1 MIWYNTLMRQKRLVE
16 IFSVFIFFISIFFA
30 LFISTAH
37 AQEEIKIESK
47 KISYDLPYAGMLP
60 DNPLFFIKNIRDK
73 ILEFATRD
81 QIKKARLYLLFA
93 DKRIR
98 MAIELSEKGKWEL
111 TIVSVEEAEQYL
123 AKIYP
128 LLVVAQKQGMSSG
141 DDFILNLKLSTE
153 KHREVIESLF
163 KKIPQGERVKI
174 EESLSANQKIS
185 KELSSL

>member
-1 MIWYNTLMRQKRLVE
+1 MCQKKLIE
-16 IFSVFIFFISIFFA
+16 IFSIIIFVISIFFIVS
-30 LFISTAH
+30 LSSVYG
-37 AQEEIKIESK
+37 QEEIKIESK

-81 QIKKARLYLLFA
+81 QIKKAHLYLLFA

-111 TIVSVEEAEQYL
+111 AIVSVEESEKYS

-128 LLVVAQKQGMSSG
+128 LLVLAQKQGISSEG
-141 DDFILNLKLSTE
+141 DFILNLRLSTE

-163 KKIPQGERVKI
+163 KNVPQGERAKI
-174 EESLSANQKIS
+174 EESLVINQKIS
-185 KELSSL
+185 ADLSSL